1 MLLLVK
7 VEILSEYLGTFIIPI
22 IQQIDRVKTMSALD
36 MLSAN
41 SYFSN
46 ALILPLGWCGI
57 SACITEIL
65 SCSKEKQFNCKG
77 QFHVKFKRHLA
88 FWHCR
93 YSFELEVKAI

>member
-46 ALILPLGWCGI
+46 ALILPLG
-57 SACITEIL
+57 
-65 SCSKEKQFNCKG
+65 
-77 QFHVKFKRHLA
+77 
-88 FWHCR
+88 
-93 YSFELEVKAI
+93 